1 MSAAKKA
8 PKGDGLLPAET
19 SASWAR
25 IGYGLGAVGVA
36 AFLAGLF
43 GAERGRFL
51 ASYLVGFM
59 FTTTIAIGGLFFV
72 IIQHLTK
79 AGWSVAPRRIM
90 EWMSQGLIA
99 SAVLFVPL
107 LLMSHNVWHHWMGE
121 HAAHDPI
128 LKAKSGYLNETFFY
142 VRAIVFLVTWAL
154 LAMWFYKKSRD
165 QDRTGD
171 RKLSDRLQMLAAP
184 CTMILGLTTTFAGF
198 DWVMSLDPHWYSTM
212 FGVYIFAGCLIGS
225 HALLAL
231 MIVRFRKQNIGGNL
245 LTVEHQHDL
254 GKFLFGFVVFWAYI
268 GFCQFMLIFY
278 ANIPEETIWYK
289 HRWEHGWSTV
299 SMAIFLL
306 HFVAP
311 FLILLSRTAKRSTTI
326 LSIGAGLLLFMHWV
340 DIYWMVMP
348 NFDEHF
354 HFQWVDIAGLVA
366 PVGLTCA
373 WLAYR
378 VLGDP
383 AYPLKDPYIPEA
395 LKAENL

>member
-1 MSAAKKA
+1 MSAGKKA
-8 PKGDGLLPAET
+8 PKGDGLLPRET
-19 SASWAR
+19 AASWAR

-59 FTTTIAIGGLFFV
+59 FTTTIAIGALFFV
-72 IIQHLTK
+72 IIQHLVK

-90 EWMSQGLIA
+90 EWLSQGLIA
-99 SAVLFVPL
+99 SAVLFIPL
-107 LLMSHNVWHHWMGE
+107 LLMSKSVWHHWMGE

-128 LKAKSGYLNETFFY
+128 LKAKAGYLNETFFY

-171 RKLSDRLQMLAAP
+171 RKLSDKLQMLAAP
-184 CTMILGLTTTFAGF
+184 CVMILGLTTTFAGF

-225 HALLAL
+225 HSVLAL
-231 MIVRFRKQNIGGNL
+231 AIVRFRKDNIGGNL

-268 GFCQFMLIFY
+268 GFCQFMLIYY

-348 NFDEHF
+348 TFDEHF
-354 HFQWVDIAGLVA
+354 HFQWVDIAGLLA

-373 WLAYR
+373 WLGYR